1 MPVLLV
7 LTLGKAADTPTLPP
21 SGIGVGLHAE
31 VYTYEEDVCC
41 SSTTGLLND
50 GLFTFILAC

>member
-1 MPVLLV
+1 VLLV

-50 GLFTFILAC
+50 GLFTLILAC